1 MKKLSKLDMMKYF
14 KYSSLWLLIL
24 MSGCFEEQNIYDQS
38 DNLNDIENLI
48 SQIIQIDSI
57 ENNYPDYK
65 IAAVLPKYI
74 SRENQDGFKSGP
86 PPNADYLF
94 PDLKK
99 EFSDLKE
106 TKFSSDENIYIAKQE
121 EDSKPIELSE
131 KVFGK
136 RKSTTDFKSED
147 ISIYFSI
154 PIFNKSRNLAWIK
167 TGINCGKL
175 CSERRTLILQ
185 KINRK
190 WKIIKKTS
198 G

>member
-1 MKKLSKLDMMKYF
+1 MKYF

-65 IAAVLPKYI
+65 IVAVLPKYV
-74 SRENQDGFKSGP
+74 SRKNQDGFKPGP

-106 TKFSSDENIYIAKQE
+106 TKFSSDENIYITKQE

-131 KVFGK
+131 KIFGK
-136 RKSTTDFKSED
+136 RKAKIDLFQDTYS
-147 ISIYFSI
+147 YFSI

-167 TGINCGKL
+167 TGLACGKT
-175 CSERRTLILQ
+175 CGEGRTLILQ
-185 KINRK
+185 KINGK
-190 WKIIKKTS
+190 WKIINKKS
-198 G
+198 DWIS